1 MKWLRKL
8 RGIIGM
14 GLLWGVV
21 WGLLGFLLGALQ
33 VLPGVLRLAPLP
45 FIVARLVGSAFGWGI
60 WGGLSGA
67 TFGGAL
73 MLAEGRRSLADLSI
87 ARMGFWGAVG
97 GLTLPVLV
105 IVGGFLS
112 RPGLIRILP
121 GFALAGASLGAASA
135 ISMVWL
141 ARRAAR
147 GEAGTSGDALLSA
160 GLPDL
165 DMSAESSREREK
177 VRERKRR

>member
-45 FIVARLVGSAFGWGI
+45 FIVARMVGSAFGWGI

-73 MLAEGRRSLADLSI
+73 MLAEGRRSLTELSA
-87 ARMGFWGAVG
+87 ARIGFWGALG
-97 GLTLPVLV
+97 GMVFPVLITV
-105 IVGGFLS
+105 AGIVG
-112 RPGLIRILP
+112 RPGMLRVLP
-121 GFALAGASLGAASA
+121 GFTLAGATLGAASA
-135 ISMVWL
+135 VSMLWL

-147 GEAGTSGDALLSA
+147 GEAGTSSDGLLSA